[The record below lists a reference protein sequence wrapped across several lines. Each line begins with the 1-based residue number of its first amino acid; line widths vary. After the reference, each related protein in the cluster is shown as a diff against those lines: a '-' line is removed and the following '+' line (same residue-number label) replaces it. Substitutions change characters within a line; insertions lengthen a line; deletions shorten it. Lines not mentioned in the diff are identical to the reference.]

1 MTERSPSELRAQRD
15 QLIAETGLAESVLRE
30 RAEAWQLYPEHQTA
44 WETIKGIDYLLADN
58 SAPHCPTC
66 GPATLEP
73 HPYLPVERC
82 SNCKEHLR
90 AVLAVEE
97 PDELRRPYTV
107 TAFERR
113 KDSAVSDEQTAYERL
128 QQAAAEASKGA
139 GLLALRTLRDVHWEC
154 VALEDEW
161 RTRQDPGAEE
171 VRAVVARIRAK
182 LAPAVTM
189 PWGDR

>member
-1 MTERSPSELRAQRD
+1 MPD
-15 QLIAETGLAESVLRE
+15 QPV
-30 RAEAWQLYPEHQTA
+30 
-44 WETIKGIDYLLADN
+44 
-58 SAPHCPTC
+58 PHCPTC

-107 TAFERR
+107 TALVPR
-113 KDSAVSDEQTAYERL
+113 KDPAVPDEQTAYERL

-139 GLLALRTLRDVHWEC
+139 GLLALRTLRDVYREC
-154 VALEDEW
+154 VALESEW
-161 RTRQDPGAEE
+161 RDRQDPGAEE
-171 VRAVVARIRAK
+171 VRAAVSRIRVK

-189 PWGDR
+189 PWGDQ